1 MRIGERLSAYMEQKR
16 GFYKLFLLQAAE
28 AMRRL
33 RPSRVDTG
41 PAEVGSRRPHWLERS
56 TITESKSQL
65 GLTKNPRHTN
75 SATGTSTKDKLH
87 TPAPAS
93 RIRCMS
99 FLMMDRVGLQR
110 SLWSLAKVNIVEAR
124 LEAELVYERYAL

>member
-1 MRIGERLSAYMEQKR
+1 MDFI
-16 GFYKLFLLQAAE
+16 KLFLLQAAE

-41 PAEVGSRRPHWLERS
+41 PAEAGSRRPHWLGRS
-56 TITESKSQL
+56 TITDLKSQL
-65 GLTKNPRHTN
+65 GLTKNPRRTN

-93 RIRCMS
+93 RIRCMGF
-99 FLMMDRVGLQR
+99 FLMMDRVGIQR

>member
-41 PAEVGSRRPHWLERS
+41 PAEAGSRRPHWLERS

-99 FLMMDRVGLQR
+99 YFNDGSRRDTKEFMEFSKSKHSGSKAGGRV
-110 SLWSLAKVNIVEAR
+110 SV
-124 LEAELVYERYAL
+124 

>member
-1 MRIGERLSAYMEQKR
+1 VDFI
-16 GFYKLFLLQAAE
+16 KLFLLQAAE

-33 RPSRVDTG
+33 RPSRVNTG
-41 PAEVGSRRPHWLERS
+41 LAEAGSRRPHWLKRS
-56 TITESKSQL
+56 TITDLKSQL

-93 RIRCMS
+93 RVRCTS
-99 FLMMDRVGLQR
+99 FFFNDGSRRDTKEFMESSKSKHSGSKAGGRVN
-110 SLWSLAKVNIVEAR
+110 V
-124 LEAELVYERYAL
+124 

>member
-1 MRIGERLSAYMEQKR
+1 VDFI
-16 GFYKLFLLQAAE
+16 KLFLLQAAE

-41 PAEVGSRRPHWLERS
+41 PAEAGSRRRHWLERS
-56 TITESKSQL
+56 TITVL
-65 GLTKNPRHTN
+65 AGLTKNLRRTN

-99 FLMMDRVGLQR
+99 FFLVMDRVGIQR